1 MKHLLSIALIL
12 LFTLPAKGQFYE
24 SGQDPASI
32 KWMQIRTP
40 NFQIIYPSTFDS
52 AANRLANSLEYLYSH
67 VAKTLNHKPKKISV
81 VLHTHSAISNGFV
94 TWAPKR
100 MELYTTPPQESYGQ
114 EWMDQLAIHELRH
127 VVQID
132 KLNQGLTRIAGILF
146 GEQALGAVSG
156 IIPRWFY
163 EGDAVYTES
172 ALSNSGR
179 GRMGSFTME
188 MKSLIIDEHKPYS
201 FEKMVLGSYKNYI
214 PNQYNFGYTLL
225 ASNRAAYSDSLF
237 ARNLTFSARNPYYP
251 FAFNRAFVKQ
261 TGLSDVKLYH
271 QAFNDLKT
279 AYSGASTTTD
289 NASWAPVIKKHYTNY
304 SNPQW
309 VNDTTIFAVNS
320 GIDQIKQ
327 FILLYKSGKEKVIH
341 TPGNAEN
348 ARVTL
353 TANKLVWAEGIPH
366 VRWSNAGYS
375 NIKMMDLASGKVR
388 MLSRKTRY
396 FSPALSPDLQQLVCV
411 NIAVSGRISLVFLNP
426 QTRKTIMEEGAPDN
440 VNLQEPVWS
449 TDGKSVIVI
458 LSGKKGKALYRYTIA
473 QDAWEEL
480 IPWRYQNLSMPYISG
495 NKIFYSTDAGGTNHI
510 SVLNTETGENFP
522 VAESEYGA
530 FDPIFDEN
538 ASTLFFSEYS
548 SQGFALKYKE
558 IRSWQPA
565 ELNSKT
571 DPLQAMLEKGKKQE
585 GFNFQDSVVPL
596 HVFAQK
602 RYSKLLNII
611 NIHSWAPF
619 YYNYNQLSI
628 SDQMVSPGFT
638 ILSQDKL
645 GTCLSSV
652 GVAFENN
659 NPVYKTHVTY
669 KGLFPVIDFSMDYGS
684 PQLYSVALSNGSRVI
699 TSNYRL
705 ITNTQ
710 VYLPLNLTRGKYY
723 TTLLPF
729 VDWEYDNYKYF
740 NRATNTFID
749 ALNTISTGVTFY
761 KYLRV
766 SSRDLAPKWGIMLTS
781 RYFFKPLN
789 QDLFGER
796 GYIRT
801 KLFLPGL
808 FRHHSLQ
815 VAGGYYEQKAGSYV
829 FKSSL
834 AFPRGY
840 QTGAPLSLNILY
852 TDYSFPLLY
861 PDLHLGRFLYVKRI
875 RSNLFADFGK
885 ATYQAKSGKT
895 VANLVSTGIDL
906 TTDSHFFR
914 IFFPVN
920 IGVRSIY
927 FPKEHNFAS
936 YLLFS
941 INFNY

>member
-1 MKHLLSIALIL
+1 MKQFLSLFLLL
-12 LFTLPAKGQFYE
+12 LLTHSAKGQFYE

-81 VLHTHSAISNGFV
+81 VLHTQSVISNGFV

-100 MELYTTPPQESYGQ
+100 MELYTTPPQDSYGQ

-146 GEQALGAVSG
+146 GEQAMGAVSG
-156 IIPRWFY
+156 LVPRWFF

-172 ALSNSGR
+172 VLTNSGR

-188 MKSLIIDEHKPYS
+188 MKSLILGEHKPYS
-201 FEKMVLGSYKNYI
+201 FEKMVLGSYKDYI
-214 PNQYNFGYTLL
+214 PNHYNLGYTLV
-225 ASNRAAYSDSLF
+225 AFNRATYSDSLF
-237 ARNLTFSARNPYYP
+237 ARNLTFTARNPYYP
-251 FAFNRAFVKQ
+251 FAFSRSFVKQ
-261 TGLSDVKLYH
+261 TGLNDIHLYN
-271 QAFNDLKT
+271 QAFNYLKT
-279 AYSGASTTTD
+279 AYASDTAAD
-289 NASWAPVIKKHYTNY
+289 NNMSWAPVIKKHYTNY
-304 SNPQW
+304 SNPIW
-309 VNDTTIFAVNS
+309 LNDTTIFAVKS
-320 GIDQIKQ
+320 GIDQIRQ

-348 ARVTL
+348 ARITL
-353 TANKLVWAEGIPH
+353 AANKLVWAEGIPH

-375 NIKMMDLASGKVR
+375 NIKMMDLTSGKVR
-388 MLSRKTRY
+388 MISHRTRY
-396 FSPALSPDLQQLVCV
+396 FSPALSPDLQQMVCV
-411 NIAVSGRISLVFLNP
+411 NTTADGRISLVFLKP
-426 QTRKTIMEEGAPDN
+426 KTGEILMEESSPDN
-440 VNLQEPVWS
+440 VNLQDPIWS
-449 TDGKSVIVI
+449 RDGKSIIVVLI
-458 LSGKKGKALYRYTIA
+458 SKSGKALYQYTME
-473 QDAWEEL
+473 QDSWKEL
-480 IPWRYQNLSMPYISG
+480 IPWSYQNLSMPHISG
-495 NKIFYSTDAGGTNHI
+495 NRIFYSSDVGGTNHI
-510 SVLNTETGENFP
+510 YALNTETGENFP
-522 VAESEYGA
+522 VAESEFGA

-538 ASTLFFSEYS
+538 TSTLLFSEYS
-548 SQGFALKYKE
+548 SQGFALKYKD
-558 IRSWQPA
+558 IRSWQPT
-565 ELNSKT
+565 ESNIQT
-571 DPLQAMLEKGKKQE
+571 DPLHAILDEGKKQE
-585 GFNFQDSVVPL
+585 GFNFQDSVVP
-596 HVFAQK
+596 VQSFTQK
-602 RYSKLLNII
+602 KYSKLLNII

-619 YYNYNQLSI
+619 YYNYDQLSI
-628 SDQMVSPGFT
+628 TDQTVSPGFT

-645 GTCLSSV
+645 GTCLSSF
-652 GVAFENN
+652 GIAFENN
-659 NPVYKTHVTY
+659 NLVYKTHVTY

-684 PQLYSVALSNGSRVI
+684 PELYSVSLSNGSRVT

-710 VYLPLNLTRGKYY
+710 IYLPLNLTRGKYL
-723 TTLLPF
+723 TSLLPF
-729 VDWEYDNYKYF
+729 VNWEYDNYKYF
-740 NRATNTFID
+740 NRATHTFID

-761 KYLRV
+761 KYLRL
-766 SSRDLAPKWGIMLTS
+766 STRDLAPKWGVMLTS

-808 FRHHSLQ
+808 LKHHSFQ
-815 VAGGYYEQKAGSYV
+815 VAGGYFEQKAGGYV

-840 QTGAPLSLNILY
+840 QTGAPLTLNTLS
-852 TDYSFPLLY
+852 TDYSFPILY
-861 PDLHLGRFLYVKRI
+861 PDLHVGRFLYVKRI
-875 RSNLFADFGK
+875 RSNLFADYGK
-885 ATYQAKSGKT
+885 ARYQIKSGKINS
-895 VANLVSTGIDL
+895 NLVSTGIDL

-914 IFFPVN
+914 VFFPVN
-920 IGVRSIY
+920 IGIRTIY
-927 FPKEHNFAS
+927 FPKERDFAS